1 MSVNSQNYN
10 LLIAKLDKFI
20 RRYYINKIIRGSIYL
35 VSLIIILFLV
45 FSLLESQFYFNK
57 AIRKVIFYSFIFTS
71 IAGLGYWIVYPLTKY
86 FQLGKTISREKAA
99 IIIGNHFSNVQ
110 DKLLNVLQLYG
121 QAKSQKDNELLFA
134 GIDQKSEKI
143 KLIPFKS
150 AINLKKNKKY
160 LKYLIPPAL
169 ILLIVFLISPGT
181 IESSTTRI
189 IQNDKD
195 FEQPAP
201 FHFKIMNNNLEIV
214 QYEDMDLIVDVTGE
228 YIPRDVYIDINN
240 FQYRLQKKGEEY
252 IYHFKNVQK
261 PVDFHIFSGKVSSI
275 EYRLE
280 VIPKPLI
287 TEFKIFADYPAY
299 TGQKDDVFE
308 NTGDIVVPEGTRL
321 KWDFQAIN
329 TDSLSLYFNTDK
341 KLYTA
346 KRTGETTFFYDRKVR
361 EDEFYKI
368 FILNKRITKPDSV
381 SYSINVVKDKFPVIN
396 MQQFIDSIDHS
407 VFYFVGDASDDYG
420 ILSVTFNYK
429 IYDTN
434 DKEIDFKK
442 NKIKIN
448 KSNNVDFKYFLDINE
463 LGLKPG
469 EYIKYYFETFDND
482 GVNGPKS
489 SRTGI
494 LEYRK
499 PTVEEF
505 EKNENENEE
514 DIKDNLQ
521 KILKESAK
529 IRDKLK
535 KLRDKLLQK
544 KNPEWQDKKELE
556 NLLKK
561 EAELKKML
569 EEAKKKLDENLK
581 NQEKFKKENESIL
594 DKQEKIQ
601 KMFEES
607 LSEEQ
612 KDLLE
617 KIKEM
622 MEDLQKDDMLDKMDE
637 MSMDQEKVEKQ
648 MDRLLELF
656 KQLEVEKELQESIDK
671 LNELADKQEKLSE
684 ETKNN
689 PEKKEE
695 SKKKQDVLNKEFD
708 KLQKKVSDLMKKNKE
723 LEVPKNLA
731 DDNEEKMEEIK
742 EDMEKSEEEMEQ
754 NKPQNAS
761 QSQKSASQKMKS
773 MAKSLEMQMAG
784 SSKEQHEED
793 MKALRQLLENIL
805 TLSFAQES
813 LLDNTEGV
821 IANSPAFKKILRE
834 QYKVKDDFKIVED
847 SLQELSKRV
856 VEIQTFVNDKVSEVK
871 KSIKNSIDN
880 LENEDLLT
888 RTKDFAKINKFQHE
902 AMKGL
907 NDLALMLDEA
917 MQQMQENASGMPGS
931 GSCNKP
937 GGTGKKSGK
946 SGKSGK
952 QPMDKIVEG
961 QKSLTEKLK
970 GMLKNGKN
978 GKRGG
983 MAKEFAEAAKRQA
996 ELRKALEELQ
1006 KQKQEEGK
1014 GAGNQLQ
1021 KMIDDMNKIEKD
1033 LVNKKLDAKLIKRQQ
1048 EITSRLLEA
1057 DKADRKRGY
1066 DNQRKSKSAID
1077 KEKKMPPAVEKYLK
1091 ERESQLEFYK
1101 SISPDLKPFYK
1112 KLVNQYIKNLKI
1124 VKSSK

>member
-1 MSVNSQNYN
+1 MDKQIDNYN
-10 LLIAKLDKFI
+10 ILIDKLDRFI

-35 VSLIIILFLV
+35 ISLIIVLFLV

-57 AIRKVIFYSFIFTS
+57 AIRKSIYYGFIITS

-99 IIIGNHFSNVQ
+99 TIIGDHFSNVQ
-110 DKLLNVLQLYG
+110 DKLLNVLQLYN
-121 QAKSQKDNELLFA
+121 QVKIQNDNQLLFA

-143 KLIPFKS
+143 KLVPFKS
-150 AINLKKNKKY
+150 AINFKKNKKY

-169 ILLIVFLISPGT
+169 ILLLIFLISPGT
-181 IESSTTRI
+181 IESSTSRI

-201 FHFKIMNNNLEIV
+201 FHFKILNDKLEIV
-214 QYEDMDLIVDVTGE
+214 QYEDVDLLVEVTGE
-228 YIPRDVYIDINN
+228 YIPSDVYIDIND
-240 FQYRLQKKGEEY
+240 FQYRLQKTGDKFV
-252 IYHFKNVQK
+252 YHFKNVQK
-261 PVDFHIFSGKVSSI
+261 PVDFHIFSGKVNSR
-275 EYRLE
+275 EYTLE

-287 TEFKIFADYPAY
+287 TEFSIFADYPAY
-299 TGQKDDVFE
+299 TGQKDDIFE
-308 NTGDIVVPEGTRL
+308 NTGDIVVPEGTKL

-329 TDSLSLYFNTDK
+329 TDSLSLFFNSNK
-341 KLYTA
+341 KLYHA
-346 KRTGETTFFYDRKVR
+346 KRRSKNTYVFDKKVR
-361 EDEFYKI
+361 EDELYKI
-368 FILNKRITKPDSV
+368 FILNKRIQRPDSV
-381 SYSINVVKDKFPVIN
+381 SYSINVIKDKFPVIN
-396 MQQFIDSIDHS
+396 MEQFKDSLDNS

-420 ILSVTFNYK
+420 ILSVTFNVSVYNKNDRK
-429 IYDTN
+429 IN
-434 DKEIDFKK
+434 FKK
-442 NKIKIN
+442 TKIDIDR
-448 KSNNVDFKYFLDINE
+448 SNNVSFRHFFDISE
-463 LGLKPG
+463 LGLKPS

-489 SRTGI
+489 ARTGM

-499 PTVEEF
+499 PSEEEF
-505 EKNENENEE
+505 EKKENENEE
-514 DIKDNLQ
+514 DIKDNLE

-535 KLRDKLLQK
+535 RLREKLLQK

-556 NLLKK
+556 KLLKK

-581 NQEKFKKENESIL
+581 NQEEFKKENESIL
-594 DKQEKIQ
+594 EKQEKIQ

-607 LSEEQ
+607 LSQEQ

-617 KIKEM
+617 KIQEM

-637 MSMDQEKVEKQ
+637 MNMDQEKVEKQ

-671 LNELADKQEKLSE
+671 LNELAEKQEKLSE
-684 ETKNN
+684 ETKKN
-689 PEKKEE
+689 PENKDEL
-695 SKKKQDVLNKEFD
+695 KKKQEELNKEFD
-708 KLQKKVSDLMKKNKE
+708 KVKEKVSDLMKKNKE

-731 DDNEEKMEEIK
+731 DDNEEKMEDIK
-742 EDMEKSEEEMEQ
+742 EDMEKSKKEMEE
-754 NKPQNAS
+754 NNPQNAS
-761 QSQKSASQKMKS
+761 QSQKSAAQKMKS
-773 MAKSLEMQMAG
+773 MAKSLEMQMEG

-805 TLSFAQES
+805 TLSFDQEN
-813 LLDNTEGV
+813 LMDNTDGV
-821 IANSPAFKKILRE
+821 IVNSPAFKKLLKE
-834 QYKVKDDFKIVED
+834 QYKVKEDFKIVED

-856 VEIQTFVNDKVSEVK
+856 VEIQTFVNEKVSEIK
-871 KSIKNSIDN
+871 KSIKNSIDK
-880 LENEDLLT
+880 LENDDQLPG
-888 RTKDFAKINKFQHE
+888 RRDFPKINKFQHE
-902 AMKGL
+902 SMKGL

-917 MQQMQENASGMPGS
+917 MQQMQKNASGTPGS
-931 GSCNKP
+931 GSCDKP
-937 GGTGKKSGK
+937 GGSGKKPGEKGK
-946 SGKSGK
+946 SGN
-952 QPMDKIVEG
+952 QPMDKIVQG
-961 QKSLTEKLK
+961 QKNLTEKLK
-970 GMLKNGKN
+970 GMMKNGKS
-978 GKRGG
+978 GKKGG
-983 MAKEFAEAAKRQA
+983 MAREFAEAAKRQA

-1021 KMIDDMNKIEKD
+1021 KMIDEMNKIEED

-1057 DKADRKRGY
+1057 DKADKKRGY

-1112 KLVNQYIKNLKI
+1112 KLVDQYIKNLKK
-1124 VKSSK
+1124 VQ

>member
-1 MSVNSQNYN
+1 MNIHLDNYTI
-10 LLIAKLDKFI
+10 LIDKLDRFI
-20 RRYYINKIIRGSIYL
+20 RRYYINKVIRGSIYL
-35 VSLIIILFLV
+35 ISLIIVLFLV

-57 AIRKVIFYSFIFTS
+57 TIRKIIFYGFIFTS
-71 IAGLGYWIVYPLTKY
+71 FAGLLYWVVYPLTKY

-99 IIIGNHFSNVQ
+99 TIIGDHFSDVK
-110 DKLLNVLQLYG
+110 DKLLNVLQLYD
-121 QAKSQKDNELLFA
+121 QAKIQHDNQLLFA

-143 KLIPFKS
+143 KLVPFKS

-169 ILLIVFLISPGT
+169 ILFLLFLIAPGI
-181 IESSTTRI
+181 IESSTSRI

-201 FHFKIMNNNLEIV
+201 FHFKILNDKLEIV
-214 QYEDMDLIVDVTGE
+214 QYEDVDLMVEVTGE
-228 YIPRDVYIDINN
+228 YIPSDVYIDINN
-240 FQYRLQKKGEEY
+240 FQYRLQKSGDKFV
-252 IYHFKNVQK
+252 YHFKNVQK
-261 PVDFHIFSGKVSSI
+261 PVDFHIFSGKVNSK
-275 EYRLE
+275 EYTLE

-287 TEFKIFADYPAY
+287 TEFKIFADYPSY

-308 NTGDIVVPEGTRL
+308 NTGDIVVPEGTKLR
-321 KWDFQAIN
+321 WDFQAIN
-329 TDSLSLYFNTDK
+329 TDSLSLFFNSDNKLFKAERRSKDSYVLDK
-341 KLYTA
+341 
-346 KRTGETTFFYDRKVR
+346 KVR

-368 FILNKRITKPDSV
+368 FILNKRIGKPDSV

-396 MQQFIDSIDHS
+396 MEQFRDSIDHS

-420 ILSVTFNYK
+420 ILSVTFNVK
-429 IYDTN
+429 VFDSN
-434 DKEIDFKK
+434 DREKDFKK
-442 NKIKIN
+442 IKIDID
-448 KSNNVDFKYFLDINE
+448 KSNNVGFKYFFDLKDI
-463 LGLKPG
+463 GLKPG
-469 EYIKYYFETFDND
+469 EYIKYYFETYDND

-489 SRTGI
+489 ARTGM

-499 PTVEEF
+499 PTEEEF
-505 EKNENENEE
+505 EKKENENEE
-514 DIKDNLQ
+514 DIKDNLE
-521 KILKESAK
+521 KIMKESAK

-535 KLRDKLLQK
+535 RLREKLLQK

-556 NLLKK
+556 KLLKK
-561 EAELKKML
+561 EEELKKML

-581 NQEKFKKENESIL
+581 NQDEFKKENESIL
-594 DKQEKIQ
+594 EKQEKIQ

-607 LSEEQ
+607 LSQEQ

-617 KIKEM
+617 KIQEM

-671 LNELADKQEKLSE
+671 LNELAEKQEKLSE
-684 ETKNN
+684 ETKKN
-689 PEKKEE
+689 PENKDEL
-695 SKKKQDVLNKEFD
+695 KKKQEELNKEFE
-708 KLQKKVSDLMKKNKE
+708 KVKEKVSDLMKKNKE

-731 DDNEEKMEEIK
+731 DDNEEKMEEI
-742 EDMEKSEEEMEQ
+742 EDDMEKSKDQIEK
-754 NKPQNAS
+754 NKPQNAA
-761 QSQKSASQKMKS
+761 QSQKSAAQKMKS
-773 MAKSLEMQMAG
+773 MANSLEMQMEG

-805 TLSFAQES
+805 TLSFDQEG
-813 LLDNTEGV
+813 LMDKTDGV
-821 IANSPAFKKILRE
+821 IVNSHAFNKILKE

-847 SLQELSKRV
+847 SLHELSKRV
-856 VEIQTFVNDKVSEVK
+856 VEIQTFVNEKVSEVK
-871 KSIKNSIDN
+871 KSIKGSID
-880 LENEDLLT
+880 EFEKDGI
-888 RTKDFAKINKFQHE
+888 RPEIKDFPLIIKYQHE

-917 MQQMQENASGMPGS
+917 MQQMQENASGIPGS

-937 GGTGKKSGK
+937 GGSGKKSGK
-946 SGKSGK
+946 SGKKGN
-952 QPMDKIVEG
+952 QPMDKIAEG
-961 QKSLTEKLK
+961 QKNLTNSLKK
-970 GMLKNGKN
+970 MLKKGRGKQ
-978 GKRGG
+978 GG

-1006 KQKQEEGK
+1006 KKKQEEGK

-1021 KMIDDMNKIEKD
+1021 KMIDEMNKIEED

-1066 DNQRKSKSAID
+1066 DNQRKSKTAVD

-1112 KLVNQYIKNLKI
+1112 KLVDQYIKNLNK
-1124 VKSSK
+1124 

>member
-1 MSVNSQNYN
+1 MSVNLENYN
-10 LLIAKLDKFI
+10 LLIDKLDRFI

-35 VSLIIILFLV
+35 ISLVVILVLV
-45 FSLLESQFYFNK
+45 FSLLESQFYFDK
-57 AIRKVIFYSFIFTS
+57 GIRKIIFYSFVISTL
-71 IAGLGYWIVYPLTKY
+71 AGLGYWIIYPLTKY

-99 IIIGNHFSNVQ
+99 IIIGEHFSNVR

-121 QAKSQKDNELLFA
+121 QARDQKDNQLLFA

-143 KLIPFKS
+143 KLVPFKS
-150 AINLKKNKKY
+150 AINFKKNKKY

-169 ILLIVFLISPGT
+169 ILLLIFLISPGT
-181 IESSTTRI
+181 IESSTARI

-195 FEQPAP
+195 FEEPAP
-201 FHFKIMNNNLEIV
+201 FYFKILNDKLEII
-214 QYEDMDLIVDVTGE
+214 QYEDVDLLVQATGD
-228 YIPRDVYIDINN
+228 YIPSDVYIDINN
-240 FQYRLQKKGEEY
+240 FQYRLQKKDDKFV
-252 IYHFKNVQK
+252 YHFKNVQE
-261 PVDFHIFSGKVSSI
+261 PVDFHLFSGKVNSK

-287 TEFKIFADYPAY
+287 TEFRIYADYPAY
-299 TGQKDDVFE
+299 TGQKDDKFE
-308 NTGDIVVPEGTRL
+308 NTGDIVVPEGTKL
-321 KWDFQAIN
+321 KWEFKVIN
-329 TDSLSLYFNTDK
+329 TNSLNMLFNSGN
-341 KLYTA
+341 KLIKA
-346 KRTGETTFFYDRKVR
+346 KRSSEDTYIIDKKVR
-361 EDEFYKI
+361 EDELYKI
-368 FILNKRITKPDSV
+368 YIRNNRIEKPDSV
-381 SYSINVVKDKFPVIN
+381 SYSINVIKDKYPVIT
-396 MQQFIDSIDHS
+396 MQQFKDSLDQS
-407 VFYFVGDASDDYG
+407 VLYFVGDASDDYG
-420 ILSVTFNYK
+420 ILSVTFNVK
-429 IYDTN
+429 VYDQN
-434 DKEIDFKK
+434 DKEIDFRKTR
-442 NKIKIN
+442 IKIDR
-448 KSNNVDFKYFLDINE
+448 STNVSFRYYLDLSDLE
-463 LGLKPG
+463 LKPS

-489 SRTGI
+489 ARTGM

-499 PTVEEF
+499 PSEEEF
-505 EKNENENEE
+505 EKKENENEE
-514 DIKDNLQ
+514 DIKDNLE

-529 IRDKLK
+529 IKDKLK

-556 NLLKK
+556 KLLKK
-561 EAELKKML
+561 EAELKKLL

-581 NQEKFKKENESIL
+581 NQDEFKKENEAIL
-594 DKQEKIQ
+594 EKQERIQ

-617 KIKEM
+617 KIQEM
-622 MEDLQKDDMLDKMDE
+622 MEDLQKDEMLDKMDE

-656 KQLEVEKELQESIDK
+656 KQLEVEKELQETIDK
-671 LNELADKQEKLSE
+671 LNELAEKQEKLSE
-684 ETKNN
+684 ETKKSTGN
-689 PEKKEE
+689 KDDL
-695 SKKKQDVLNKEFD
+695 KKKQEALNKEFD
-708 KLQKKVSDLMKKNKE
+708 KLKDKVSELMKKNKE
-723 LEVPKNLA
+723 LDVPKNLA

-742 EDMEKSEEEMEQ
+742 EDMEKSKDEMEQ
-754 NKPQNAS
+754 SKPGKAS

-773 MAKSLEMQMAG
+773 MAKSLEMQMEG

-805 TLSFAQES
+805 TLSFDQEN
-813 LLDNTEGV
+813 LMDNTEGV
-821 IANSPAFKKILRE
+821 IVNSPAFKKILTE

-856 VEIQTFVNDKVSEVK
+856 TQIQTFVYEKVSEVK
-871 KSIKNSIDN
+871 KSIKNSIDK
-880 LENEDLLT
+880 LENDELIPG
-888 RTKDFAKINKFQHE
+888 RRDFSAINKYQHE

-917 MQQMQENASGMPGS
+917 MQQMQQDASGMPGS

-937 GGTGKKSGK
+937 GGTGKKPGK
-946 SGKSGK
+946 TGDK
-952 QPMDKIVEG
+952 PMDKIVQG
-961 QKSLTEKLK
+961 QKSLTDKLK

-978 GKRGG
+978 GKKGG

-1014 GAGNQLQ
+1014 AAGNQLQ
-1021 KMIDDMNKIEKD
+1021 KMIDDMNKIEED

-1048 EITSRLLEA
+1048 DITSRLLEA
-1057 DKADRKRGY
+1057 DRADRKRGY
-1066 DNQRKSKSAID
+1066 DNQRKSKSATD
-1077 KEKKMPPAVEKYLK
+1077 KDKKMPPALEKYLK
-1091 ERESQLEFYK
+1091 ERESKLEFYK

-1112 KLVNQYIKNLKI
+1112 KLVDQYIKNLKK
-1124 VKSSK
+1124 VQ